1 MQAAAKEV
9 STHGLVDTKQSRSAR
24 RRDWPEEL
32 KRQMVA
38 ETLEAGSSV
47 SMVARRH
54 DVNAN
59 QLFKWRRE
67 MLPKESTVEV
77 EGGPM
82 VPVEIV
88 PEPERRTPR
97 RRVERAGFIEIESAA
112 ARGYA
117 FVARSRRGR
126 FGRSSSCC
134 DDRLA
139 GRHADLAGGG
149 HDGYAKGLRQPG
161 GAGADR
167 ARQGP
172 ILRSR
177 VLLPRAPRGSD

>member
-1 MQAAAKEV
+1 MVTASNEV
-9 STHGLVDTKQSRSAR
+9 STNGEVDTKRTAR
-24 RRDWPEEL
+24 RGGRRNWSDAS
-32 KRQMVA
+32 KRQIVA

-47 SMVARRH
+47 SLVARRH

-67 MLPKESTVEV
+67 MLLKESIVEV

-97 RRVERAGFIEIESAA
+97 RRVERAGFIEIEF
-112 ARGYA
+112 GCGGCA

-126 FGRSSSCC
+126 C
-134 DDRLA
+134 
-139 GRHADLAGGG
+139 
-149 HDGYAKGLRQPG
+149 
-161 GAGADR
+161 
-167 ARQGP
+167 
-172 ILRSR
+172 
-177 VLLPRAPRGSD
+177 